1 MFGDFMRAVVLSGGG
16 SKGAYQIGVW
26 KALRKLK
33 IKYEIVT
40 GTSVGALNGAMMVQ
54 KNYYKAYKLWSNI
67 SMEKMFDGKF
77 ENYDDT
83 ISLYKEYFKNFV
95 KNKGAKPSGLE
106 NIVNE
111 LLNTKNFYKSKINYG
126 LITYNKTN
134 KQPKILQKKDIPE
147 SKLNDYL
154 IASSSAYP
162 AFTTR
167 EIEGT
172 EFR

>member
-54 KNYYKAYKLWSNI
+54 KDYYKAYNLWSNI
-67 SMEKMFDGKF
+67 SMDKIFDGKI

-83 ISLYKEYFKNFV
+83 ITLYKEYLKNFV

-111 LLNTKNFYKSKINYG
+111 LLNTKIITIFYKKY
-126 LITYNKTN
+126 
-134 KQPKILQKKDIPE
+134 
-147 SKLNDYL
+147 
-154 IASSSAYP
+154 
-162 AFTTR
+162 
-167 EIEGT
+167 
-172 EFR
+172 